1 MHRSMDLIREILLA
15 MEASA
20 DGFTQPIMLKGYSE
34 EEIGYHCLLLSE
46 AELILAADSTSIS
59 SMTPTA
65 VPIRITWSGY
75 EFLENA
81 RDEKI
86 WSRAKQSISSASFSV
101 LDKCFSP
108 IRNADIGVENSPLFP
123 PPTPTPPSALNSPA
137 HSLWNHNLETQ
148 ARPTAGSAAVSPKS
162 AVKPLRIALLGLSQ
176 QSVQRRPRCVS

>member
-65 VPIRITWSGY
+65 VPIQITWSGY

-101 LDKCFSP
+101 WTSVL
-108 IRNADIGVENSPLFP
+108 AQYVMQ
-123 PPTPTPPSALNSPA
+123 T
-137 HSLWNHNLETQ
+137 LE
-148 ARPTAGSAAVSPKS
+148 
-162 AVKPLRIALLGLSQ
+162 
-176 QSVQRRPRCVS
+176 